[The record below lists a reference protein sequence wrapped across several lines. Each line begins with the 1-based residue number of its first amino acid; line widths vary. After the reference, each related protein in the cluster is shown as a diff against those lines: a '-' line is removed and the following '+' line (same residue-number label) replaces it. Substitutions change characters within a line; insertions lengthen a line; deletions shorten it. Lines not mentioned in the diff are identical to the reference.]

1 MAPSQAVVTDLCPST
16 DAGHS
21 CQFSL
26 ATAGTNIRPH
36 VHTHAQP
43 VKKFKDMT
51 PAKAFLTIGVAVV
64 VAATG
69 FYAWKSGASGDQP
82 KYKTQEVDRA
92 NITRSISANGT
103 LSPVVLVNVGTQV
116 SGTVKRLH
124 ADFNDHVVSGQV
136 LAELDPA
143 LFQAQLAQDEAGLQ
157 NALSALTLSAAK
169 AERQA
174 ALFKKGFISVNDND
188 QALQT
193 LVAAKAQVALAR
205 AQVERARTNLRYTII
220 RSPISGVVVARNV
233 DLGQTVA
240 ASFQTPT
247 LFQIAQDLKQM
258 QIDTSV
264 SEADVGDIHV
274 GQSVRFTV
282 DAFPDLDFRGNV
294 KQIRLN
300 PTIQQNVVTYNV
312 VVGVNNDEGR
322 LMPGMTAHVYIDVR
336 QAQNVLRVPTAALRF
351 KPKTDEEDQE
361 KPSGKRAATKVY
373 LLLPD
378 GALKPVPVKVGIN
391 DSAFTEIIAGGLKE
405 GDKVVTRELASN
417 KGGDKSTF
425 KLRAF

>member
-1 MAPSQAVVTDLCPST
+1 LST
-16 DAGHS
+16 GIAS
-21 CQFSL
+21 
-26 ATAGTNIRPH
+26 GTKIPGG
-36 VHTHAQP
+36 VHTHGQLFT
-43 VKKFKDMT
+43 KLNNMT
-51 PAKAFLTIGVAVV
+51 RAKIFPILGVA
-64 VAATG
+64 AAIAVTG
-69 FYAWKSGASGDQP
+69 FYAWKSGASSDQP
-82 KYKTQEVDRA
+82 KYRTQEV
-92 NITRSISANGT
+92 TRGNVTQTISANGS

-116 SGTVKRLH
+116 SGTVKQLH
-124 ADFNDHVVSGQV
+124 ADFNDHVVSGQILV
-136 LAELDPA
+136 ELDPA
-143 LFQAQLAQDEAGLQ
+143 LFQAQLAQDEASLQ
-157 NALSALTLSAAK
+157 NALSALTLAVAK

-188 QALQT
+188 QAQQT
-193 LVAAKAQVALAR
+193 LVAAKAQVSLAR

-274 GQSVRFTV
+274 GQPVHFTV
-282 DAFPDLDFRGNV
+282 DAFPDREFKGSV

-336 QAQNVLRVPTAALRF
+336 QARNVLRVPTAALRF
-351 KPKTDEEDQE
+351 KPRVDEEDQK
-361 KPSGKRAATKVY
+361 KPSGKQVATRVY
-373 LLLPD
+373 LLMPD
-378 GALKPVPVKVGIN
+378 NTLKPVAVKVGIN
-391 DSAFTEIIAGGLKE
+391 DSAFTEISSGGLNA

-417 KGGDKSTF
+417 KGGDKSAF
-425 KLRAF
+425 RLRAF